1 MKFLILTLFKDF
13 LASLGRRFKYSVAI
27 KAPKKLI
34 SRTCII
40 GKDATSKRV
49 QKPIFSFQLRF
60 KNFAGKGSRYVKWFL
75 LFYLFSSVAGLY
87 FCAYLATSALPCILY
102 TKEIKEGKSW
112 EGTWGQ
118 DKRESQV
125 KTSKT
130 HSKCNNRNLLW
141 HNYEKLFIELSIK
154 KKLCMWI

>member
-60 KNFAGKGSRYVKWFL
+60 KSFAGKGSKICKMIPSL
-75 LFYLFSSVAGLY
+75 LSSF
-87 FCAYLATSALPCILY
+87 FCCRIVLLCLSCYSACPCILY
-102 TKEIKEGKSW
+102 TKEKRKENHEK
-112 EGTWGQ
+112 EREEKT
-118 DKRESQV
+118 RESKV

-130 HSKCNNRNLLW
+130 HSKCNNRNLL
-141 HNYEKLFIELSIK
+141 
-154 KKLCMWI
+154 